1 MKIPLIDLKAQYQS
15 LRDELDGAVLDVMA
29 SGHFVLGPKVAE
41 LEQAVASYLGVDY
54 AVGVASGTDALT
66 FALQGF
72 DVGPGDEVIC
82 PTYTF
87 FATVEAIIKVGAT
100 PVFVDI
106 DPSTYALVPQ
116 QVRDAI
122 TERTKA
128 VIPVHLYGHAAD
140 MTEMAKIAANHG
152 LRLIEDN
159 AQALGAKWEGRTTGG
174 LGDAGCLSF
183 FPSKNLGAFG
193 DAGMIVTNDGDVADL
208 ARMLRAHGWRK
219 KYFPE
224 VVGYNSR
231 LDALQA
237 AVLLVKL
244 PHLDAWN
251 ERRRQ
256 IAQTYTEKLAG
267 LDIGTPVVGP
277 GAEHV
282 YHMYIVR
289 TERRDQVQ
297 QFLIDQGVGCAVY
310 YPVPLHLTKP
320 CQSLGYSEGDFPE
333 SEKAARE
340 TLALPMFPEMEDAQI
355 DQVVS
360 VLQQALAVA

>member
-15 LRDELDGAVLDVMA
+15 LKAELDGAVLDVMA

-41 LEQAVASYLGVDY
+41 LEEAVAAYVGVEH
-54 AVGVASGTDALT
+54 AVGVASGTDALI

-72 DVGPGDEVIC
+72 GVGPGDEVIC

-87 FATVEAIIKVGAT
+87 FATAEAIIRVGAR

-106 DPSTYALVPQ
+106 DPSTYALVLQ

-122 TERTKA
+122 TEHTKA
-128 VIPVHLYGHAAD
+128 IIPVHLYGHAAN
-140 MTEMAKIAANHG
+140 MTEMMKMAVLNDI
-152 LRLIEDN
+152 LVIEDN
-159 AQALGAKWEGRTTGG
+159 AQALGAKWDGRRTGG
-174 LGDAGCLSF
+174 LADAGCLSF

-193 DAGMIVTNDGDVADL
+193 DAGMIVTNDGELADL

-224 VVGYNSR
+224 MVGYNSR

-237 AVLLVKL
+237 AILLVKL

-256 IAQTYTEKLAG
+256 LAQMYTEKLAG

-289 TERRDQVQ
+289 TERRDEVQ
-297 QFLIDQGVGCAVY
+297 QFLIDQDVGCAVY
-310 YPVPLHLTKP
+310 YPVPLHLTTP
-320 CQSLGYSEGDFPE
+320 CRSLGYSEGDFPE
-333 SEKAARE
+333 SEKASRE
-340 TLALPMFPEMEDAQI
+340 TLALPMFPEMEEAQI
-355 DQVVS
+355 DRVVS
-360 VLQQALAVA
+360 VLRQALA

>member
-1 MKIPLIDLKAQYQS
+1 MKIPLIDLQAQYNS
-15 LRDELDGAVLDVMA
+15 LKAELDAAVLDVLA
-29 SGHFVLGPKVAE
+29 SGHFVLGPKVKE
-41 LEQAVASYLGVDY
+41 VEEAVAAYVGVEH
-54 AVGVASGTDALT
+54 AVGVASGTDALI
-66 FALQGF
+66 FALHGF
-72 DVGPGDEVIC
+72 GVGPGDEVIC

-87 FATVEAIIKVGAT
+87 FATAEAIIRVGAT

-106 DPSTYALVPQ
+106 DPTTYAMVPQ
-116 QVRDAI
+116 QVRDAV

-128 VIPVHLYGHAAD
+128 IIPVHLYGHATD
-140 MTEMAKIAANHG
+140 MTEMAKIAADHD

-174 LGDAGCLSF
+174 FGDAGCLSF

-193 DAGMIVTNDGDVADL
+193 DAGMIVTNNDGVAGL

-237 AVLLVKL
+237 AILLVKL

-256 IAQTYTEKLAG
+256 IAQMYTEKLDG
-267 LDIGTPVVGP
+267 LDIGTPSVGP

-289 TERRDQVQ
+289 TKRRDEVQ
-297 QFLIDQGVGCAVY
+297 QYLIDQGVGCAVY
-310 YPVPLHLTKP
+310 YPVPLHLTTP
-320 CQSLGYSEGDFPE
+320 CRALGHSEGDFPE
-333 SEKAARE
+333 SEKASRE
-340 TLALPMFPEMEDAQI
+340 TLALPMFPEMEEAQI
-355 DQVVS
+355 DRVVS
-360 VLQQALAVA
+360 VLRDGLRA

>member
-1 MKIPLIDLKAQYQS
+1 MKIPLIDLKAQYES
-15 LRDELDGAVLDVMA
+15 LKDELNGAVLEVMA

-41 LEQAVASYLGVDY
+41 IEHAVASYVGTGH
-54 AVGVASGTDALT
+54 AVGVASGTDALI
-66 FALQGF
+66 FALKGF
-72 DVGPGDEVIC
+72 NVGPGDEVIC

-87 FATVEAIIKVGAT
+87 FATAEAIIKVGAT

-116 QVRDAI
+116 QVEDAI

-128 VIPVHLYGHAAD
+128 IIPVHLYGHAAD
-140 MTEMAKIAANHG
+140 MTEMARIAADHD

-159 AQALGAKWEGRTTGG
+159 AQALGAKWEGRLTGG
-174 LGDAGCLSF
+174 LGDAGCISF

-193 DAGMIVTNDGDVADL
+193 DAGMIVTNDADVADL

-237 AVLLVKL
+237 AILLVKL

-251 ERRRQ
+251 EKRRQ
-256 IAQTYTEKLAG
+256 IAELYTDKLAG
-267 LDIGTPVVGP
+267 LDIETPMVGA

-282 YHMYIVR
+282 YHMYVVR
-289 TERRDQVQ
+289 TERRDEVQ
-297 QFLIDQGVGCAVY
+297 KFLIDQGVGCAVY
-310 YPVPLHLTKP
+310 YPVPLHLTAP
-320 CQSLGYSEGDFPE
+320 CRSLGYSEGTFPE

-340 TLALPMFPEMEDAQI
+340 TLALPMFPEMEETQI
-355 DQVVS
+355 DRVVS
-360 VLQQALAVA
+360 VLRQALA

>member
-1 MKIPLIDLKAQYQS
+1 MNIPLIDLKAQYAS
-15 LRDELDGAVLDVMA
+15 LKDELDSAVLEVMA

-41 LEQAVASYLGVDY
+41 IEQAVASYVGTEH
-54 AVGVASGTDALT
+54 AVGVASGTDALI
-66 FALQGF
+66 FALLGF

-87 FATVEAIIKVGAT
+87 FATAEAIIKVGAK

-106 DPSTYALVPQ
+106 DPTTYALVPQ

-122 TERTKA
+122 TEHTKA
-128 VIPVHLYGHAAD
+128 IIPVHLYGHAAD
-140 MTEMAKIAANHG
+140 MTEMAKIAVDHD

-159 AQALGAKWEGRTTGG
+159 AQALGAKWEGRMTGG
-174 LGDAGCLSF
+174 LGDAGCISF

-193 DAGMIVTNDGDVADL
+193 DAGMIVTNDSNVADL

-231 LDALQA
+231 LDAMQA
-237 AVLLVKL
+237 AILLVKL
-244 PHLDAWN
+244 PHLDVWN
-251 ERRRQ
+251 EKRRQ
-256 IAQTYTEKLAG
+256 HARMYTEKLAG

-289 TERRDQVQ
+289 TERRDNVQ
-297 QFLIDQGVGCAVY
+297 QFLIDHDVGCAVY
-310 YPVPLHLTKP
+310 YPVPLHLTTP
-320 CQSLGYSEGDFPE
+320 CRSLGYGEGDFPE
-333 SEKAARE
+333 SEKAAGE
-340 TLALPMFPEMEDAQI
+340 TLALPMFPEMEEAQI

-360 VLQQALAVA
+360 VLRQALA